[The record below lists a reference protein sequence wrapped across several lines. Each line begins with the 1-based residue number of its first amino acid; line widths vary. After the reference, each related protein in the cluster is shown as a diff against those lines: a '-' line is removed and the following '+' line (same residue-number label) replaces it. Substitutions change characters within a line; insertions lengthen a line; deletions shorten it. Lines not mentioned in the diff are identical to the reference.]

1 MILVTGATGNLG
13 QSVVKQLQQH
23 LELNTFAVMAR
34 SQQKAQQYL
43 NQGIKVIY
51 GDFDQSKTLKEAF
64 QGIDKLLLI
73 STMEQNRFEQ
83 HKNVIDAAK
92 YAGVKHVYYT
102 SLAIQNIETSA
113 VKDLMISHF
122 QTEAY
127 LKASGLKYTI
137 LRNSMYAEAIPQII
151 GEQAV
156 ATGLALAGGAGTVP
170 YALRAEFGEA
180 AANALMQDG
189 HENKTYDLVGSLD
202 YSYQDI
208 ADLLSAISKQ
218 KVNYQN
224 LDDASYRDLLQSIGL
239 PEFLVYLTHGTVLDI
254 QQHQYE
260 VVSKDLEMLLGRKTQ
275 PLKDYLATIYAS
287 NY

>member
-23 LELNTFAVMAR
+23 LALNEFAVLAR
-34 SQQKAQQYL
+34 NSNKAQHYVA
-43 NQGIKVIY
+43 QGIKTIF
-51 GDFDQSKTLKEAF
+51 GDFDQPASLNEAF
-64 QGIDKLLLI
+64 QGIEKLLLI

-92 YAGVKHVYYT
+92 KAGVKHVFYT

-122 QTEAY
+122 QTEDY

-156 ATGLALAGGAGTVP
+156 STGLALAGGTGTVP
-170 YALRAEFGEA
+170 YALRSEFGEA

-189 HENKTYDLVGSLD
+189 HENKIYSLVGSHA

-208 ADLLSAISKQ
+208 ADLLSEISDQ

-224 LDDASYRDLLQSIGL
+224 LDDASYRDMLKSLGL
-239 PEFLVYLTHGTVLDI
+239 PDFLVYLTHGTVLDI
-254 QQHQYE
+254 QQHHYE
-260 VVSKDLEMLLGRKTQ
+260 VQSNDLEMLLGRKTA
-275 PLKDYLATIYAS
+275 PLEQYLATIY
-287 NY
+287 

>member
-23 LELNTFAVMAR
+23 LPLNEFSVLAR
-34 SQQKAQQYL
+34 SQNKAQQYL

-51 GDFDQSKTLKEAF
+51 GDFDQPQTLEEAF
-64 QGIDKLLLI
+64 RGINKLLLI

-92 YAGVKHVYYT
+92 KAGVKHIFYT

-122 QTEAY
+122 QTEDY

-151 GEQAV
+151 GEQAI
-156 ATGLALAGGAGTVP
+156 ATGLALAGGTGKVP

-189 HENKTYDLVGSLD
+189 HENKIYSLVGSRK

-208 ADLLSAISKQ
+208 ADLLSEISKQ

-224 LDDASYRDLLQSIGL
+224 LDDASYRDMLHSIGL
-239 PEFLVYLTHGTVLDI
+239 PDFIVYLTHGTVADI

-260 VVSKDLEMLLGRKTQ
+260 VHSTDLEKLLGRKT
-275 PLKDYLATIYAS
+275 PALTDYLTTVYTTNS
-287 NY
+287 

>member
-13 QSVVKQLQQH
+13 QNVVKQLKQH
-23 LELNTFAVMAR
+23 LALNQFAVLAR
-34 SQQKAQQYL
+34 SVEKAQQYL

-51 GDFDQSKTLKEAF
+51 GDFDQPQTLRDAF

-92 YAGVKHVYYT
+92 HTGVKHIFYT
-102 SLAIQNIETSA
+102 GLSIQNIETSA

-122 QTEAY
+122 QTEDY
-127 LKASGLKYTI
+127 LKNSGLTYTF
-137 LRNSMYAEAIPQII
+137 LRNTMYAEAIPQII

-156 ATGLALAGGAGTVP
+156 STGLALLAGDGKVP
-170 YALRAEFGEA
+170 YATRAELGEA
-180 AANALMQDG
+180 AANALIQDG
-189 HENKTYDLVGSLD
+189 HENQTYELVGSHS

-208 ADLLSAISKQ
+208 ADLLSEQTRQNVK
-218 KVNYQN
+218 YQA
-224 LDDASYRDLLQSIGL
+224 LDDSSYQALLQNIGL
-239 PEFLVYLTHGTVLDI
+239 PDFLIYLTHGTVKDI

-260 VVSKDLEMLLGRKTQ
+260 VESTDLETLLGRKTAT
-275 PLKDYLATIYAS
+275 LESYLATVY
-287 NY
+287 